1 MLEKAVM
8 EGESHIL
15 HHIEEVSNLIS
26 LSREYEANTMT
37 RNATRCNNC
46 YYLFNLSFIL
56 KISIFSKVHLPSQTI
71 WCSFFLRKLSVGFS
85 QKSSITDV
93 RLDFK
98 YVSTFTLKPFT
109 SRHWNTGLVSS
120 GASLTSWGEGTS
132 LALAGDGDK
141 NDKDVHNKML
151 YRVDVLHWTVAPNLF
166 LLGWLKVNLAL
177 LLHQLRLV

>member
-26 LSREYEANTMT
+26 LSREYEANTIT

-71 WCSFFLRKLSVGFS
+71 WCSFFCENCQWVFRKKAPS
-85 QKSSITDV
+85 QIFDWIS
-93 RLDFK
+93 
-98 YVSTFTLKPFT
+98 
-109 SRHWNTGLVSS
+109 N
-120 GASLTSWGEGTS
+120 TS
-132 LALAGDGDK
+132 L
-141 NDKDVHNKML
+141 
-151 YRVDVLHWTVAPNLF
+151 
-166 LLGWLKVNLAL
+166 L
-177 LLHQLRLV
+177 LL